1 MESWSDSSIIVLDD
15 DSPEPPPNIIRRSYK
30 RNKSP
35 PVTIDLTSPSTGD
48 HNVISVAARKMPVSS
63 IIEPIQL
70 DNDDEVKIVHQNQS
84 RVRGFK
90 RRRVENSQEFDEVS
104 IIDENDAK
112 PSATATATAKS
123 AARTSATAPSR
134 SSSSTK
140 STSDSDVQLLSVA
153 VKLTPRQ
160 SAMQQIQEIFP
171 DMLPSHI
178 TSHLDEAEP
187 ITSQSIEILIQKFL
201 SETSYPKIQTRT
213 AKREEK
219 KAVDYAND
227 EYEQS
232 IQYKYQANDRLLQ
245 AFPFMSK
252 QGIQRLLAKY
262 NGRYHKTYIHI
273 VDIMKKLKNFEND
286 VQRYD
291 EFIRLMSGGRLK
303 STEDRSTFS
312 LELNGIKYETT
323 LKIPKK
329 NRGVIPLT
337 DKVLL
342 DEIAFTKRMIR
353 SWGKAVQMERN
364 RLVARK
370 KAEESGAT
378 IECTC
383 CYGKCMNIH
392 VYIMSE

>member
-1 MESWSDSSIIVLDD
+1 
-15 DSPEPPPNIIRRSYK
+15 
-30 RNKSP
+30 
-35 PVTIDLTSPSTGD
+35 
-48 HNVISVAARKMPVSS
+48 
-63 IIEPIQL
+63 
-70 DNDDEVKIVHQNQS
+70 
-84 RVRGFK
+84 
-90 RRRVENSQEFDEVS
+90 
-104 IIDENDAK
+104 
-112 PSATATATAKS
+112 
-123 AARTSATAPSR
+123 
-134 SSSSTK
+134 
-140 STSDSDVQLLSVA
+140 
-153 VKLTPRQ
+153 
-160 SAMQQIQEIFP
+160 
-171 DMLPSHI
+171 
-178 TSHLDEAEP
+178 
-187 ITSQSIEILIQKFL
+187 
-201 SETSYPKIQTRT
+201 
-213 AKREEK
+213 
-219 KAVDYAND
+219 
-227 EYEQS
+227 
-232 IQYKYQANDRLLQ
+232 
-245 AFPFMSK
+245 
-252 QGIQRLLAKY
+252 
-262 NGRYHKTYIHI
+262 
-273 VDIMKKLKNFEND
+273 MKKLKNFEND